1 MSFLSP
7 PRTPPPPPPPPSPP
21 PEPDM
26 ELGAALAE
34 EGVRRQRAGRVGRG
48 STIVAGLLNQ
58 DTAKSKTMIS

>member
-1 MSFLSP
+1 MSFFSP
-7 PRTPPPPPPPPSPP
+7 PRVIPQPPPPPVPE
-21 PEPDM
+21 EPDM

>member
-1 MSFLSP
+1 MSSLFSP
-7 PRTPPPPPPPPSPP
+7 PKVTPLTPPPPVPE
-21 PEPDM
+21 EPDM

-58 DTAKSKTMIS
+58 DTGTRNTMIK

>member
-7 PRTPPPPPPPPSPP
+7 PKAIAPPPPPPPP

-34 EGVRRQRAGRVGRG
+34 EGVRRQRVGRKGRG
-48 STIVAGLLNQ
+48 STIVAGLLGQ
-58 DTAKSKTMIS
+58 DTGTSNTIIK

>member
-1 MSFLSP
+1 MSSLFSP
-7 PRTPPPPPPPPSPP
+7 PKVTPLPPPEPVPE
-21 PEPDM
+21 EPDM

-58 DTAKSKTMIS
+58 DTGTRNTMIK

>member
-1 MSFLSP
+1 MVA
-7 PRTPPPPPPPPSPP
+7 PPPPAPVPE
-21 PEPDM
+21 EPDM

>member
-1 MSFLSP
+1 MSFFQP
-7 PRTPPPPPPPPSPP
+7 PRIIPQPPPPPAPP

-58 DTAKSKTMIS
+58 DTGTRNTMIK

>member
-1 MSFLSP
+1 MGIFQP
-7 PRTPPPPPPPPSPP
+7 PRMPPPPPPPPPP

-48 STIVAGLLNQ
+48 STIVAGLLGQ
-58 DTAKSKTMIS
+58 QSGTSKTMIK

>member
-7 PRTPPPPPPPPSPP
+7 PKAVAPPPPPPPP

-34 EGVRRQRAGRVGRG
+34 EGVRRQRAGRFNRG

-58 DTAKSKTMIS
+58 DTGTRNTMIK

>member
-1 MSFLSP
+1 MSIFQP
-7 PRTPPPPPPPPSPP
+7 PRVITPPPPPPPP

>member
-7 PRTPPPPPPPPSPP
+7 PRMVAPPPPAPVPE
-21 PEPDM
+21 EPDM

>member
-1 MSFLSP
+1 MSFFSP
-7 PRTPPPPPPPPSPP
+7 PRMPPPPQPAPVPE
-21 PEPDM
+21 EPDM

-58 DTAKSKTMIS
+58 DTGTRNTMIK

>member
-1 MSFLSP
+1 MSSLLSP
-7 PRTPPPPPPPPSPP
+7 PKVTPLPPPEPVPE
-21 PEPDM
+21 EPDM

>member
-1 MSFLSP
+1 MSIFQP
-7 PRTPPPPPPPPSPP
+7 PRVPPPPPPPPPP